1 MAEFADFTLPDIP
14 IQAVDDP
21 DLEEA
26 GISLSMLRLD
36 LAHPLISG
44 NKWFKLKHNLLQA
57 RREGQSTLLSFGGAW
72 SNHLHALAAAGNL
85 YGFSTI
91 GVIRGE
97 LPDPLNICLQ
107 EAVNA
112 GMHLYAV
119 PRSSYRAK
127 DTELLAELN
136 TRFGSFYLIP
146 EGGGNRE
153 GALGCA
159 EIPSLYVHKRF
170 DLVTLACGTGT
181 TLAGVA
187 STSSLPILGFQVLR
201 GQGYL
206 SREVVNLQAQFDL
219 SANCDWR
226 MNDQFHFGGY
236 AKADSKLLSFLA
248 KFESRHG
255 IPLEPVYSA
264 KMLYGIYALSKKR
277 DFFPQ
282 NCSILAIHGGGLQG
296 RRGFKL

>member
-1 MAEFADFTLPDIP
+1 MAEFADFTLPNIP

-72 SNHLHALAAAGNL
+72 SNHLHALATAGNL

-97 LPDPLNICLQ
+97 LPDPLNLCLQ
-107 EAVNA
+107 EAVDA

-127 DTELLAELN
+127 DTEMLAELN

-146 EGGGNRE
+146 EGGANRQ

-181 TLAGVA
+181 TFVGVA

-206 SREVVNLQAQFDL
+206 SREVANLQAQFDL

-236 AKADSKLLSFLA
+236 AKADSELLSFLT

-277 DFFPQ
+277 DIFPQ

-296 RRGFKL
+296 RRGFKI